1 MNDTETG
8 IIGAVVMLAMFFGFF
23 GSIAYINYAWEKW
36 RSPCTKVYDAETLLY
51 AGKSCFYETSSR
63 GTGTMFQEKEQRF
76 FFPRMVK
83 EVISDNIRIETV
95 SCKGL

>member
-1 MNDTETG
+1 MNDTATG
-8 IIGAVVMLAMFFGFF
+8 IISIVVVAAMFFGFF
-23 GSIAYINYAWEKW
+23 TSLAYINYAWEIW
-36 RSPCTKVYDAETLLY
+36 RSPCTKVYDGGTLLY

-83 EVISDNIRIETV
+83 EVISDNIHIETV